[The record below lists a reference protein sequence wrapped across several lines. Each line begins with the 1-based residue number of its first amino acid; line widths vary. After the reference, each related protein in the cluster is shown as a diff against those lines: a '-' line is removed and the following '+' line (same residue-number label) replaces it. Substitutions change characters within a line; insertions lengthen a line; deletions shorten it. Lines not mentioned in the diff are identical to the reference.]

1 MDINEIMLFVWGGV
15 FAICLL
21 LEIFTSDLVSVWF
34 CGGSLVSIILVS
46 IGWAL
51 EFEPMWWI
59 SIIVFVFVS
68 CLLLLLLRPITK
80 KYLFKREIKSNVDEL
95 IGKKAYV
102 IKDIS
107 ELQRG
112 EIKVNDVIWTA
123 EASDPK
129 EKINKNDI
137 VVILAIEGN
146 KAIVSKVDIK

>member
-1 MDINEIMLFVWGGV
+1 MNINEIMLFVWGGV

>member
-1 MDINEIMLFVWGGV
+1 MNINEIMLFVWGGV

-102 IKDIS
+102 TSPIASTIPIALSPVIS
-107 ELQRG
+107 LTPDNPRDLSQT
-112 EIKVNDVIWTA
+112 KKFFQL
-123 EASDPK
+123 S
-129 EKINKNDI
+129 
-137 VVILAIEGN
+137 
-146 KAIVSKVDIK
+146 VSSFRPSQAPRISR